1 MRSMTGYGRA
11 EVVHA
16 GRKFS
21 VELNSVNRKQSD
33 IVINLPRDLAELESR
48 IRQTIN
54 ENISR
59 GRTNATI
66 ALHSSPNGA
75 RNLALDTELARSYH
89 EAMRALQKE
98 LNAPGEI
105 TISTILQAP
114 GVMRFPEQALNAE
127 EAWPA
132 IDRALRGALSDL
144 IKMRER
150 EGKHLAKDLI
160 HRLKAIRRK
169 LKEIHAF
176 HPDVVKRYRAV
187 LLDRIQKAGLP
198 IASDDERLLKEI
210 SFFADR
216 ADVSEELTR
225 LESHLAQFAHHL
237 RSKEPVGRTLEFITQ
252 EIFRE
257 LNTLGAKANDAAISQ
272 RVIGCKAELEK
283 IREQVQNLDEPIV
296 RQALADIFIMPP
308 DVEELRRRLAKRGTE
323 TAPQIESR
331 LATAMREMELWRDYR
346 YTIVSG
352 SVEEDLGN
360 VRNIMSAETFLSRRL
375 TPN

>member
-11 EVVHA
+11 ETDHA
-16 GRKFS
+16 GTKFS

-33 IVINLPRDLAELESR
+33 IVINLPSDLAELEPR

-66 ALHSSPNGA
+66 TLHSGGNGA
-75 RNLALDTELARSYH
+75 RNLALNTELARSYH
-89 EAMRALQKE
+89 EAMRALQKQ
-98 LNAPGEI
+98 LNVPGEI

-114 GVMRFPEQALNAE
+114 GVMRFPEEAVNAE
-127 EAWPA
+127 DAWPV
-132 IDRALRGALSDL
+132 IERVLRAALADL

-160 HRLKAIRRK
+160 HRLKAIRKK
-169 LKEIHAF
+169 LKEVRAL
-176 HPDVVKRYRAV
+176 HPDVVKRYRAT

-198 IASDDERLLKEI
+198 IANDDERVLKEI

-272 RVIGCKAELEK
+272 RVIACKAELEK
-283 IREQVQNLDEPIV
+283 IREQAQNLE
-296 RQALADIFIMPP
+296 
-308 DVEELRRRLAKRGTE
+308 
-323 TAPQIESR
+323 
-331 LATAMREMELWRDYR
+331 
-346 YTIVSG
+346 
-352 SVEEDLGN
+352 
-360 VRNIMSAETFLSRRL
+360 
-375 TPN
+375 